1 MEKQTISMDT
11 FTAAV
16 QNVKERDYWMQ
27 KLSGELIKSYFPYD
41 NSKSKATRAL
51 TPKKEQVSLCF
62 SGEVFSKLMKL
73 SRGQDHNLYIIAAA
87 VVVVLLDKYTD
98 NDNKDII
105 VGVPI
110 YRQDVY
116 PDAEFVNTVLAL
128 RVQWQGNITFKEL
141 LLQVRETLLE
151 ADENKNYPI
160 EVLMSRLNMS
170 VPLMWRFYWRIFM
183 ISVTWTRWASI

>member
-1 MEKQTISMDT
+1 MEKQRISIDAI
-11 FTAAV
+11 TAAA
-16 QNVKERDYWMQ
+16 QYWKEGNYWMQ

-41 NSKSKATRAL
+41 NSKSKTTRAL

-73 SRGQDHNLYIIAAA
+73 GRGQGYTLHMIAAA

-110 YRQDVY
+110 YKQNVY
-116 PDAEFVNTVLAL
+116 PDTEFINTVLAL
-128 RVQWQGNITFKEL
+128 RVRLQENITLRPCWRQMK
-141 LLQVRETLLE
+141 T
-151 ADENKNYPI
+151 KTI
-160 EVLMSRLNMS
+160 
-170 VPLMWRFYWRIFM
+170 PLKY
-183 ISVTWTRWASI
+183 